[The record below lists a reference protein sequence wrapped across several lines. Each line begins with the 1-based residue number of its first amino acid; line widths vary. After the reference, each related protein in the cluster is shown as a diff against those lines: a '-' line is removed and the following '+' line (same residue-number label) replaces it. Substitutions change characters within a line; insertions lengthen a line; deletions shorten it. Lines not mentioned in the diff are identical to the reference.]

1 MDKPINFFKK
11 NNTLSTVSIIAI
23 VYIGFKFIFGEGM
36 GVIEI
41 IISILTILFIVWGF
55 NLQFWKTKRKIDRE
69 E

>member
-1 MDKPINFFKK
+1 MDKLINFLKK
-11 NNTLSTVSIIAI
+11 NATFSTVFIIAI
-23 VYIGFKFIFGEGM
+23 VYVGINFIFRERM

-55 NLQFWKTKRKIDRE
+55 NLQFWKNKRKIDRE